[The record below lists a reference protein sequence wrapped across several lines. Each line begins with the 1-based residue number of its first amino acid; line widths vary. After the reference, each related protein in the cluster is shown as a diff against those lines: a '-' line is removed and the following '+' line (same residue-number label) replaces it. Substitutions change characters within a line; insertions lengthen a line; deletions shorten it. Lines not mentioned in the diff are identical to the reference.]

1 MKTSI
6 TVPIVLAA
14 ALFLNSNAMAGDNLW
29 FGVKAGTLGLGVE
42 ATWRPIPWLDLRL
55 GANQY
60 DYDDSGSVSGIN
72 YDATLALQ
80 SYHLTGNLR
89 FPVSPFRLT
98 VGAFSNGNEV
108 QMVGRPAQAYLI
120 GDNPIPYAAAD
131 VGTLTSTASF
141 DSIAPYVGAGFDFEI
156 VGRLGLSLDFGVL
169 LQGEPAVA
177 LTADG
182 LLASDPGFMA
192 DLETERLQLQ
202 NEAEDLKAYP
212 VISLGFNF
220 NF

>member
-6 TVPIVLAA
+6 VPVVLAA

-42 ATWRPIPWLDLRL
+42 AAWHPIPWLDFRV

-80 SYHLTGNLR
+80 SYYLTGNFR
-89 FPVSPFRLT
+89 FPVSPFRMT

-169 LQGEPAVA
+169 LQGEPAVT

-182 LLASDPGFMA
+182 LLANDPAFMA
-192 DLETERLQLQ
+192 ELETERLQLQ
-202 NEAEDLKAYP
+202 NDAEDLKAYP
-212 VISLGFNF
+212 VVSLGFNF

>member
-42 ATWRPIPWLDLRL
+42 ASWRPIPWLDFRI

-80 SYHLTGNLR
+80 SYHLTGNFR

-156 VGRLGLSLDFGVL
+156 IGRLGLSLDFGVL

-182 LLASDPGFMA
+182 LLANDPGFIA